1 MTIDP
6 RTSSSIPPPPVV
18 AGSSAPTGSRSGVVT
33 EYIAVL
39 DALGTAV
46 WRCDAARPIPTS
58 WAAEQIL
65 EELHTTGR
73 VGYANAAHARLHRHA
88 SPAEMIGVGRS
99 TLAPPVTRQDLQQF
113 QRFVAEGF
121 RLSGVVLRTTDRERR
136 VCFLRATWIG
146 VIEDEHLTAIWTIL
160 EDLTAERELEQH
172 VTAAGRGRD
181 DAIIGESP
189 AIAQVLA
196 LIGQVAE
203 TEATVLIRGETGT
216 GKELIARA
224 IHQQSRRHAKPL
236 VTVNCGAISPS
247 LVESEL
253 FGHEKGAFT
262 GALARKAGRFEL
274 ADGGT
279 LFLDEIG
286 DLPLDLQV
294 KLLRVLQEGELMRVG
309 GNQAV
314 KVDVRVIAATHRDL
328 PAMVQRGEFRQD
340 LYYRLNVFP
349 IMSPPLRDRPAD
361 IPLLAR
367 HFVAYYAA
375 RMGKTIASIPDSVLH
390 RLAGYPWPGNIRELA
405 NLVERSV
412 IVTQGTTLQLAEWV
426 TGQYRP
432 VVTPSEGPRHSSS
445 RALLDVER
453 EHIRST
459 LARTGWKVS
468 GVGGAAELLGLKP
481 TTLEARMKK
490 LGIVRPGR

>member
-1 MTIDP
+1 MTIDQP
-6 RTSSSIPPPPVV
+6 RESSPSPSTTPRLP
-18 AGSSAPTGSRSGVVT
+18 AGPLSGSEVQYR
-33 EYIAVL
+33 AVL
-39 DALGTAV
+39 DTLGAAI
-46 WRCDAARPIPTS
+46 WRCDAGRPIPTS
-58 WAAEQIL
+58 WPAKQIL
-65 EELHTTGR
+65 EELHATGL
-73 VGYANAAHARLHRHA
+73 VGYTNLAHARLHRYT
-88 SPAEMIGVGRS
+88 SPGEMIGVGRAVF
-99 TLAPPVTRQDLQQF
+99 APPITRQDLQHF
-113 QRFVAEGF
+113 ERFVAEGF
-121 RLSGVVLRTTDRERR
+121 RLEGVLLRTTDRERR
-136 VCFLRATWIG
+136 ICFLRATWLG
-146 VIEDEHLTAIWTIL
+146 VIEADHLVAMWTIL
-160 EDLTAERELEQH
+160 EDLTAERELDQR

-181 DAIIGESP
+181 DAIIGASP
-189 AIAQVLA
+189 AIAQVLG
-196 LIGQVAE
+196 LIGQVAG

-216 GKELIARA
+216 GKELVARA

-309 GNQAV
+309 GTQAV

-349 IMSPPLRDRPAD
+349 ILSPPLRDRPSD
-361 IPLLAR
+361 IPFLLR
-367 HFVAYYAA
+367 HFVAHYAA
-375 RMGKTIASIPDSVLH
+375 RMGKAITTIPDAVVH
-390 RLAGYPWPGNIRELA
+390 RLTAYPWPGNIRELA
-405 NLVERSV
+405 NLIERSV
-412 IVTQGTTLQLAEWV
+412 IVTQGNSLQLAEWV

-432 VVTPSEGPRHSSS
+432 VVTPSGGPGLSSS

-468 GVGGAAELLGLKP
+468 GAGGAAELLGLKP